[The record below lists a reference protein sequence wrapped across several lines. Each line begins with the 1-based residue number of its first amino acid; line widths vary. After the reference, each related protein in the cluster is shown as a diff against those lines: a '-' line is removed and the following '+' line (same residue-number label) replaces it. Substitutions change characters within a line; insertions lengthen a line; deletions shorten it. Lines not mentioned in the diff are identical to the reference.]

1 MQKARGFIQ
10 EIAKQIPKKYFDS
23 ELDLQVQ
30 AFNLLGCK
38 GMAAGILMNLRM
50 RQKSPCCSPQ
60 LRPPGGVLM
69 AMMRVYGHFQLQ

>member
-10 EIAKQIPKKYFDS
+10 EKAKQIPKKYFDP